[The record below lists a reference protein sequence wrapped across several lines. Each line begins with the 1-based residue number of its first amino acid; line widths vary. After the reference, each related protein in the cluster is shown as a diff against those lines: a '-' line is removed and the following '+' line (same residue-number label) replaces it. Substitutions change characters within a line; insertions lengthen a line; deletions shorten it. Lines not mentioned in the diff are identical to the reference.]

1 MRIVWIT
8 LIAATLLWPGASGAR
23 GGKDTRIFKS
33 YVREAKVGRRFFASG
48 PKGKQDLEGCI
59 FTQKMHFR
67 KCKNIFSVDTST
79 LKYAR
84 KNSKSF
90 VISGDPLSGFSL
102 QASQRRLQEIRKV
115 SPKSAYI
122 AIMEQRAKVL
132 KIVRDLGTH
141 KAPGEDA
148 HLQEK
153 QPENA
158 SQALMQEQQKY
169 VKLLEAQLNKER
181 DLSIEEWISKE
192 IKTYQAM

>member
-8 LIAATLLWPGASGAR
+8 LIAALLLWPVASGAR
-23 GGKDTRIFKS
+23 GGKGARIFKS
-33 YVREAKVGRRFFASG
+33 FALEIKVGSRFFATG
-48 PKGKQDLEGCI
+48 PRGKQNLEGCI
-59 FTQKMHFR
+59 FTQKLDFR

-102 QASQRRLQEIRKV
+102 QVSQRRLNEMRKA
-115 SPKSAYI
+115 SPRSAYI

-141 KAPGEDA
+141 KGPGEDA

-153 QPENA
+153 KPENA
-158 SQALMQEQQKY
+158 TQILMEEQQKY
-169 VKLLEAQLNKER
+169 VKLLDAQLSKER

-192 IKTYQAM
+192 IKTYQGM

>member
-1 MRIVWIT
+1 MRIFLIT
-8 LIAATLLWPGASGAR
+8 LLAGLLFCPEASLAR

-33 YVREAKVGRRFFASG
+33 FVREVKVGRRFFASG

-59 FTQKMHFR
+59 FTQETHFR
-67 KCKNIFSVDTST
+67 KCKHVFSVDTAT

-84 KNSKSF
+84 RNSKSF

-102 QASQRRLQEIRKV
+102 QVSDRRLQEIRKAA
-115 SPKSAYI
+115 PRSAYI
-122 AIMEQRAKVL
+122 AVLQQRAKVL

-141 KAPGEDA
+141 KGPGEDA

-158 SQALMQEQQKY
+158 TQVLMEEQQKY
-169 VKLLEAQLNKER
+169 VKLLQAQLSKEK

-192 IKTYQAM
+192 IKTYQGI

>member
-1 MRIVWIT
+1 M
-8 LIAATLLWPGASGAR
+8 AR

-33 YVREAKVGRRFFASG
+33 FVREVKVGSRFFATG
-48 PKGKQDLEGCI
+48 PKGKQNLEGCI
-59 FTQKMHFR
+59 FTQKIHFR
-67 KCKNIFSVDTST
+67 SCKTIFSVDTST

-102 QASQRRLQEIRKV
+102 QASQRRLDEIRKV
-115 SPKSAYI
+115 SPKSSYV

-132 KIVRDLGTH
+132 KLIRDMGTH

-153 QPENA
+153 PPEIDT
-158 SQALMQEQQKY
+158 QTLMQEQQKY
-169 VKLLEAQLNKER
+169 VKLLEAQLSKER
-181 DLSIEEWISKE
+181 DLSIEEWIQKE
-192 IKTYQAM
+192 IKIYQGI